1 MMEIFYFILT
11 ITVQSKE
18 VVMMED
24 ILDCIDYKMD
34 E

>member
-1 MMEIFYFILT
+1 MEIFYFILT